1 MAVYTKLQHEEVKQ
15 FLEQYNINDLK
26 SYQGIIEGVEN
37 TNYLIKT
44 SQQDYILTI
53 YEKRVDE
60 NDLPFF
66 IKLLSN
72 LSQNKFPC
80 PKPIANKDNQ
90 KINKIKN
97 KNAALVTFL
106 NGKSKTKVTSEDCFE
121 IGKITAQ
128 LHEITKKFDI
138 KRKNN
143 LSIESWEA
151 ILEKTIQ
158 QKINLEKSIIEKT
171 KNYLGFLKEKWPKD
185 LPTGIIHAD
194 LFTDNIFFTNNKVS
208 GIIDFYFAC
217 NDFFAYEIAICLNS
231 ICFDNNS
238 TFNMTKAKNLI
249 DGYSSIRKLSDDEK
263 KYLPIL
269 SMGAAM
275 RFFLT
280 RLYDFYH
287 TDNKAD
293 VKIKDPFEYFKKL
306 EFHSTIKSFNE
317 YFIQ

>member
-1 MAVYTKLQHEEVKQ
+1 MAVYTKLEHQEVRQ
-15 FLEQYNINDLK
+15 FLEQYNINNFKDYK
-26 SYQGIIEGVEN
+26 GITEGVEN

-44 SQQDYILTI
+44 SEQDYILTI

-66 IKLLSN
+66 IKLLSY
-72 LSQNKFPC
+72 LSENKFPC
-80 PKPIANKDNQ
+80 PKPIANKNNE
-90 KINKIKN
+90 KINRIKN

-106 NGKSKTKVTSEDCFE
+106 NGQSKNKITSEDCFE

-128 LHEITKKFDI
+128 LHEITKKFNI
-138 KRKNN
+138 NRKNN
-143 LSIESWEA
+143 LSIENWES
-151 ILEKTIQ
+151 IFEKTIK
-158 QKINLEKSIIEKT
+158 QKIDLDESIIKKT
-171 KNYLGFLKEKWPKD
+171 KNYLNFLKDKWPKN
-185 LPTGIIHAD
+185 LPQGIIHAD
-194 LFTDNIFFTNNKVS
+194 LFPDNIFFTNNKVS

-217 NDFFAYEIAICLNS
+217 NDFFAYEIAICINS
-231 ICFDNNS
+231 LCFDNNS

-249 DGYSSIRKLSDDEK
+249 DGYTSIRTLSEDEK

-293 VKIKDPFEYFKKL
+293 VKIKDPFEYLKKI
-306 EFHSTIKSFNE
+306 EFHSTIKNFNE
-317 YFIQ
+317 YFI

>member
-1 MAVYTKLQHEEVKQ
+1 MAVYTKLEHQEVRQ
-15 FLEQYNINDLK
+15 FLEQYDINNFKDYK
-26 SYQGIIEGVEN
+26 GITEGVEN

-44 SQQDYILTI
+44 SEQDYILTI

-66 IKLLSN
+66 IKLLSY
-72 LSQNKFPC
+72 LSENKFPC
-80 PKPIANKDNQ
+80 PKPIANKNNE
-90 KINKIKN
+90 KINRIKN

-106 NGKSKTKVTSEDCFE
+106 NGQSKNKITSEECFE

-138 KRKNN
+138 NRKNN
-143 LSIESWEA
+143 LSIENWES
-151 ILEKTIQ
+151 IFEKTIK
-158 QKINLEKSIIEKT
+158 QKIDLDESIIKKT
-171 KNYLGFLKEKWPKD
+171 KNYLNFLKDKWPKN
-185 LPTGIIHAD
+185 LPQGIIHAD
-194 LFTDNIFFTNNKVS
+194 LFPDNIFFTNNKVS

-217 NDFFAYEIAICLNS
+217 NDFFAYEIAICINS
-231 ICFDNNS
+231 LCFDNNS

-249 DGYSSIRKLSDDEK
+249 DGYTSIRTLSEDEK

-293 VKIKDPFEYFKKL
+293 VKIKDPFEYLKKI
-306 EFHSTIKSFNE
+306 EFHSTIKNFNE
-317 YFIQ
+317 YFI

>member
-1 MAVYTKLQHEEVKQ
+1 MAVYTKLEHKEVDR
-15 FLEQYNINDLK
+15 FLEQYNINNFKDFK
-26 SYQGIIEGVEN
+26 EITEGVEN

-44 SQQDYILTI
+44 LGQDYILTI

-66 IKLLSN
+66 IKLLSI
-72 LSQNKFPC
+72 LSENNFPC
-80 PKPIANKDNQ
+80 PKPIPNKNNE

-106 NGKSKTKVTSEDCFE
+106 NGHSKTRITIEDCFE

-128 LHEITKKFDI
+128 LHEITKKFNI
-138 KRKNN
+138 YRKNN
-143 LSIESWEA
+143 LSIESWQS
-151 ILEKTIQ
+151 IFDKIIK
-158 QKINLEKSIIEKT
+158 QKIDLDESIIKKT
-171 KNYLGFLKEKWPKD
+171 KNYLNFLKDKWPKE
-185 LPTGIIHAD
+185 LPQGIIHAD
-194 LFTDNIFFTNNKVS
+194 LFPDNIFFTNNKVS

-217 NDFFAYEIAICLNS
+217 NDFFAYEIAICINS
-231 ICFDNNS
+231 LCFDNNS

-249 DGYSSIRKLSDDEK
+249 DGYSSTRELSEDEK

-287 TDNKAD
+287 TDNKAN
-293 VKIKDPFEYFKKL
+293 VKIKDPFEYLKKI
-306 EFHSTIKSFNE
+306 EFHSTIKNFNE
-317 YFIQ
+317 YFI

>member
-1 MAVYTKLQHEEVKQ
+1 MAVYTKLEHKEVDR
-15 FLEQYNINDLK
+15 FLEQYNINNFKDFK
-26 SYQGIIEGVEN
+26 EITEGVEN

-44 SQQDYILTI
+44 LGQDYILTI

-66 IKLLSN
+66 IKLLSI
-72 LSQNKFPC
+72 LSENNFPC
-80 PKPIANKDNQ
+80 PKPIPNKNNE

-106 NGKSKTKVTSEDCFE
+106 NGHSKTRITTEDCFE

-128 LHEITKKFDI
+128 LHEITKKFNI
-138 KRKNN
+138 YRKNN
-143 LSIESWEA
+143 LSIESWQS
-151 ILEKTIQ
+151 IFDKIIK
-158 QKINLEKSIIEKT
+158 QKIDLDESIIKKT
-171 KNYLGFLKEKWPKD
+171 KNYLNFLKDKWPKE
-185 LPTGIIHAD
+185 LPQGIIHAD
-194 LFTDNIFFTNNKVS
+194 LFPDNIFFTNNKVS

-249 DGYSSIRKLSDDEK
+249 DGYSSTRELSEDEK

-287 TDNKAD
+287 TDNKAN
-293 VKIKDPFEYFKKL
+293 VKIKDPFEYLKKI
-306 EFHSTIKSFNE
+306 EFHSTIKNFKE
-317 YFIQ
+317 YFI

>member
-1 MAVYTKLQHEEVKQ
+1 MAVYTKLEHQEVKQ
-15 FLEQYNINDLK
+15 FLEQYNINNFK
-26 SYQGIIEGVEN
+26 NFKGITEGVEN

-44 SQQDYILTI
+44 SEQDYILTI

-72 LSQNKFPC
+72 LSENNFPC
-80 PKPIANKDNQ
+80 PKPISNKNNE

-106 NGKSKTKVTSEDCFE
+106 NGQSKNKITSEDCFE

-128 LHEITKKFDI
+128 LHEITKKFNI
-138 KRKNN
+138 NRKNN
-143 LSIESWEA
+143 LSIESWQN
-151 ILEKTIQ
+151 IFEKTIK
-158 QKINLEKSIIEKT
+158 QKIDLDETIIKKT
-171 KNYLGFLKEKWPKD
+171 KNYLNFLKDKWPKD
-185 LPTGIIHAD
+185 LPQGIIHAD
-194 LFTDNIFFTNNKVS
+194 LFPDNIFFTNNKVS

-217 NDFFAYEIAICLNS
+217 NDFFAYEIAICINS

-238 TFNMTKAKNLI
+238 TFNMTKARNLI
-249 DGYSSIRKLSDDEK
+249 DGYSSIRTLGDDEK

-293 VKIKDPFEYFKKL
+293 VKIKDPFEYLKKI
-306 EFHSTIKSFNE
+306 EFHSTIKNFNE
-317 YFIQ
+317 YFI

>member
-1 MAVYTKLQHEEVKQ
+1 MAVYTKLEYQEVEK
-15 FLEQYNINDLK
+15 FLEQYNINGFKD
-26 SYQGIIEGVEN
+26 YTGITEGVEN

-44 SQQDYILTI
+44 LKQDYILTI
-53 YEKRVDE
+53 YEKRVNE
-60 NDLPFF
+60 NDIPFF

-72 LSQNKFPC
+72 LSENKFPC
-80 PKPIANKDNQ
+80 PRPIENKNNE
-90 KINKIKN
+90 KINKIKD

-106 NGKSKTKVTSEDCFE
+106 DGQSKNKITSEECFE

-128 LHEITKKFDI
+128 LHEITKKFNI
-138 KRKNN
+138 HRKNN
-143 LSIESWEA
+143 LSIESWKD

-158 QKINLEKSIIEKT
+158 QKIDLDNTIITKT
-171 KNYLGFLKEKWPKD
+171 RNYLNLLKDKWPKN
-185 LPTGIIHAD
+185 LPQGIIHAD
-194 LFTDNIFFTNNKVS
+194 LFPDNIFFKNNKVS

-249 DGYSSIRKLSDDEK
+249 DGYSSIRTLSENEK

-280 RLYDFYH
+280 RLYDFYN
-287 TDNKAD
+287 TDNKAN
-293 VKIKDPFEYFKKL
+293 VKIKDPMEYFKKI
-306 EFHSTIKSFNE
+306 EFHSTIKNFNE
-317 YFIQ
+317 YFI

>member
-1 MAVYTKLQHEEVKQ
+1 MAVYTKLEHPEVEQ
-15 FLEQYNINDLK
+15 FLEQYNINNFKDYK
-26 SYQGIIEGVEN
+26 GITEGVEN
-37 TNYLIKT
+37 TNYFIKT

-66 IKLLSN
+66 IKLLSS
-72 LSQNKFPC
+72 LSDNRFPC
-80 PKPIANKDNQ
+80 PKPIANKNNE

-106 NGKSKTKVTSEDCFE
+106 NGQSKNKITSEECFE

-138 KRKNN
+138 NRKNN
-143 LSIESWEA
+143 LSIENWES
-151 ILEKTIQ
+151 IFEKTIK
-158 QKINLEKSIIEKT
+158 QKIDLDESIIKKT
-171 KNYLGFLKEKWPKD
+171 KNYLNFLKDKWPKN
-185 LPTGIIHAD
+185 LPQGIIHAD
-194 LFTDNIFFTNNKVS
+194 LFPDNIFFTNNKVS

-217 NDFFAYEIAICLNS
+217 NDFFAYEIAICINS
-231 ICFDNNS
+231 LCFDNNS

-249 DGYSSIRKLSDDEK
+249 DGYTSIKTLSEDEK

-293 VKIKDPFEYFKKL
+293 VKIKDPFEYLKKI
-306 EFHSTIKSFNE
+306 EFHSTIKNFNE
-317 YFIQ
+317 YFI

>member
-1 MAVYTKLQHEEVKQ
+1 MAVYTKLEHQEVRQ
-15 FLEQYNINDLK
+15 FLEQYNINNFKDYK
-26 SYQGIIEGVEN
+26 GITEGVEN

-44 SQQDYILTI
+44 SEQDYILTI

-66 IKLLSN
+66 IKLLSY
-72 LSQNKFPC
+72 LSENKFPC
-80 PKPIANKDNQ
+80 PKPIANKNNE
-90 KINKIKN
+90 KINRIKN

-106 NGKSKTKVTSEDCFE
+106 NGQSKNKITSEECFE

-138 KRKNN
+138 NRKNN
-143 LSIESWEA
+143 LSIENWDS
-151 ILEKTIQ
+151 IFEKTIK
-158 QKINLEKSIIEKT
+158 QKIDLDESIIKKT
-171 KNYLGFLKEKWPKD
+171 KNYLNFLKDKWPKN
-185 LPTGIIHAD
+185 LPQGIIHAD
-194 LFTDNIFFTNNKVS
+194 LFPDNIFFTNNKVS

-217 NDFFAYEIAICLNS
+217 NDFFAYEIAICINS
-231 ICFDNNS
+231 LCFDNNS

-249 DGYSSIRKLSDDEK
+249 DGYTSIRTLSEDEK
-263 KYLPIL
+263 KYLSIL

-293 VKIKDPFEYFKKL
+293 VKIKDPFEYLKKI
-306 EFHSTIKSFNE
+306 EFHSTIKNFNE
-317 YFIQ
+317 YFI

>member
-1 MAVYTKLQHEEVKQ
+1 MAVYTKLEHQEVRQ
-15 FLEQYNINDLK
+15 FLEQYNINNFKDYK
-26 SYQGIIEGVEN
+26 GITEGVEN

-44 SQQDYILTI
+44 SEQDYILTI

-66 IKLLSN
+66 IKLLSY
-72 LSQNKFPC
+72 LSENKFPC
-80 PKPIANKDNQ
+80 PKPIANKNNE
-90 KINKIKN
+90 KINRIKN

-106 NGKSKTKVTSEDCFE
+106 NGQSKNKITSEECFE

-138 KRKNN
+138 NRKNN
-143 LSIESWEA
+143 LSIENWES
-151 ILEKTIQ
+151 IFEKTIK
-158 QKINLEKSIIEKT
+158 QKIDLDESIIKKT
-171 KNYLGFLKEKWPKD
+171 KNYLNFLKDKWPKD
-185 LPTGIIHAD
+185 LPQGIIHAD
-194 LFTDNIFFTNNKVS
+194 LFPDNIFFTNNKVS

-217 NDFFAYEIAICLNS
+217 NDFFAYELAICINS

-249 DGYSSIRKLSDDEK
+249 DGYTSIRTLSEDEK

-293 VKIKDPFEYFKKL
+293 VKIKDPFEYLKKI
-306 EFHSTIKSFNE
+306 EFHSTIKNFNE
-317 YFIQ
+317 YFI

>member
-1 MAVYTKLQHEEVKQ
+1 MAVYTKLEHQEVRQ
-15 FLEQYNINDLK
+15 FLEQYNINNFKDYK
-26 SYQGIIEGVEN
+26 GITEGVEN

-44 SQQDYILTI
+44 SEQDYILTI

-66 IKLLSN
+66 IKLLSY
-72 LSQNKFPC
+72 LSENKFPC
-80 PKPIANKDNQ
+80 PKPIANKNNE
-90 KINKIKN
+90 KINRIKN
-97 KNAALVTFL
+97 KNAALVTFI
-106 NGKSKTKVTSEDCFE
+106 NGQSKNKITSEECFE

-138 KRKNN
+138 NRKNN
-143 LSIESWEA
+143 LSIENWDS
-151 ILEKTIQ
+151 IFEKTIK
-158 QKINLEKSIIEKT
+158 QKIDLEESIIKKT
-171 KNYLGFLKEKWPKD
+171 KNYLNFLKDKWPKN
-185 LPTGIIHAD
+185 LPQGIIHGD
-194 LFTDNIFFTNNKVS
+194 LFPDNIFFTNNKVS

-217 NDFFAYEIAICLNS
+217 NDFFAYEIAICINS
-231 ICFDNNS
+231 LCFDNNS

-249 DGYSSIRKLSDDEK
+249 DGYTSIRTLSEDEK

-293 VKIKDPFEYFKKL
+293 VKIKDPFEYLKKI
-306 EFHSTIKSFNE
+306 EFHSTIKNFNE
-317 YFIQ
+317 YFI

>member
-1 MAVYTKLQHEEVKQ
+1 MAVYTKLEHQEVRQ
-15 FLEQYNINDLK
+15 FLEQYNINDFK
-26 SYQGIIEGVEN
+26 DYKGITEGVEN

-44 SQQDYILTI
+44 SEQDYILTI

-66 IKLLSN
+66 IKLLSY
-72 LSQNKFPC
+72 LSENKFPC
-80 PKPIANKDNQ
+80 PKPIANKNNE
-90 KINKIKN
+90 KINRIKN

-106 NGKSKTKVTSEDCFE
+106 NGQSKNKITSEECFE

-138 KRKNN
+138 NRKNN
-143 LSIESWEA
+143 LSIENWDS
-151 ILEKTIQ
+151 IFEKTIK
-158 QKINLEKSIIEKT
+158 QKIDLDESIIKKT
-171 KNYLGFLKEKWPKD
+171 KNYLNFLKDKWPKN
-185 LPTGIIHAD
+185 LPQGIIHAD
-194 LFTDNIFFTNNKVS
+194 LFPDNIFFTNNKVS

-217 NDFFAYEIAICLNS
+217 NDFFAYEIAICINS
-231 ICFDNNS
+231 LCFDNNS

-249 DGYSSIRKLSDDEK
+249 DGYTSIRTLSEDEK

-293 VKIKDPFEYFKKL
+293 VKIKDPFEYLKKI
-306 EFHSTIKSFNE
+306 EFHSTIKNFNE
-317 YFIQ
+317 YFI

>member
-1 MAVYTKLQHEEVKQ
+1 MAVYTKLAHQEVEQ
-15 FLEQYNINDLK
+15 FLEQYNINNFKDYK
-26 SYQGIIEGVEN
+26 GITEGVEN
-37 TNYLIKT
+37 TNYFINTLE
-44 SQQDYILTI
+44 QDYILTI

-66 IKLLSN
+66 INLLSN
-72 LSQNKFPC
+72 LSENKFPC
-80 PKPIANKDNQ
+80 PKPIANKNNQ
-90 KINKIKN
+90 KISKTKN

-106 NGKSKTKVTSEDCFE
+106 NGQSKNKITSDECFE

-128 LHEITKKFDI
+128 LHEITKKFNFS
-138 KRKNN
+138 RKNN
-143 LSIESWEA
+143 LSIESWQN
-151 ILEKTIQ
+151 IFEKTIK
-158 QKINLEKSIIEKT
+158 QKIDLDKTIIKKT
-171 KNYLGFLKEKWPKD
+171 NNYLNFLKDNWPKN
-185 LPTGIIHAD
+185 LPQGIIHAD
-194 LFTDNIFFTNNKVS
+194 LFPDNIFFTNNKVS

-217 NDFFAYEIAICLNS
+217 NDFFAYEIAICINS

-249 DGYSSIRKLSDDEK
+249 DGYSSVRTLSEDEK

-293 VKIKDPFEYFKKL
+293 VKIKDPFEYFKKI
-306 EFHSTIKSFNE
+306 EFHSTIKNFNE
-317 YFIQ
+317 YFI

>member
-1 MAVYTKLQHEEVKQ
+1 MAVYTKLEHQEVRQ
-15 FLEQYNINDLK
+15 FLEQYNINNLK
-26 SYQGIIEGVEN
+26 DYKGITEGVEN

-44 SQQDYILTI
+44 SEQDYILTI

-66 IKLLSN
+66 INLLSN
-72 LSQNKFPC
+72 LSENKFPC
-80 PKPIANKDNQ
+80 PKPIANKNNQ

-106 NGKSKTKVTSEDCFE
+106 SGQSKNKITSEECFE

-128 LHEITKKFDI
+128 LHEITKKFNVS
-138 KRKNN
+138 RKNN
-143 LSIESWEA
+143 LSIESWQN
-151 ILEKTIQ
+151 IFEKTIK
-158 QKINLEKSIIEKT
+158 QKIDLDETIIKKT
-171 KNYLGFLKEKWPKD
+171 NNYLNFLKDNWPKN
-185 LPTGIIHAD
+185 LPQGIIHAD
-194 LFTDNIFFTNNKVS
+194 LFPDNIFFTNDKVS

-217 NDFFAYEIAICLNS
+217 NDFFAYEIAICINS

-249 DGYSSIRKLSDDEK
+249 DGYSSVRTLSEDEK

-287 TDNKAD
+287 TYNKAD
-293 VKIKDPFEYFKKL
+293 VKIKDPFEYLKKI
-306 EFHSTIKSFNE
+306 EFHSTIKNFNE
-317 YFIQ
+317 YFI

>member
-1 MAVYTKLQHEEVKQ
+1 MAVYTKLEHQEVRQ
-15 FLEQYNINDLK
+15 FLEQYNINNFKDYK
-26 SYQGIIEGVEN
+26 GITEGVEN

-44 SQQDYILTI
+44 SEQDYILTI

-66 IKLLSN
+66 IKLLSY
-72 LSQNKFPC
+72 LSENKFPC
-80 PKPIANKDNQ
+80 PKPIANKNNE
-90 KINKIKN
+90 KINRIKN

-106 NGKSKTKVTSEDCFE
+106 NGQSKNKITSEECFE

-138 KRKNN
+138 NRKNN
-143 LSIESWEA
+143 LSIENWES
-151 ILEKTIQ
+151 IFEKTIK
-158 QKINLEKSIIEKT
+158 QKIDLDESIIKKT
-171 KNYLGFLKEKWPKD
+171 KNYLNFLKDKWPKN
-185 LPTGIIHAD
+185 LPQGIIHAD
-194 LFTDNIFFTNNKVS
+194 LFPDNIFFTNNKVS

-217 NDFFAYEIAICLNS
+217 NDFFAYEIAICINS
-231 ICFDNNS
+231 LCFDNNS

-249 DGYSSIRKLSDDEK
+249 DGYASIRTLSEDEK

-293 VKIKDPFEYFKKL
+293 VKIKDPFEYLKKI
-306 EFHSTIKSFNE
+306 EFHSTIKNFNE
-317 YFIQ
+317 YFI

>member
-1 MAVYTKLQHEEVKQ
+1 MAVYTKLEHQEVRQ
-15 FLEQYNINDLK
+15 FLEQYNINNFKDYK
-26 SYQGIIEGVEN
+26 GITEGVEN

-44 SQQDYILTI
+44 SEQDYILTI

-66 IKLLSN
+66 IKLLSY
-72 LSQNKFPC
+72 LSENKFPC
-80 PKPIANKDNQ
+80 PKPIANKNNE
-90 KINKIKN
+90 KINRIKN

-106 NGKSKTKVTSEDCFE
+106 NGQSKNKITSEECFE

-138 KRKNN
+138 NRKNN
-143 LSIESWEA
+143 LSIENWES
-151 ILEKTIQ
+151 IFEKTIK
-158 QKINLEKSIIEKT
+158 QKIDLDESIIKKT
-171 KNYLGFLKEKWPKD
+171 KDYLNFLKDKWPKI
-185 LPTGIIHAD
+185 LPQGIIHAD
-194 LFTDNIFFTNNKVS
+194 LFPDNIFFTNNKVS

-217 NDFFAYEIAICLNS
+217 NDFFAYEIAICINS
-231 ICFDNNS
+231 LCFDNNS

-249 DGYSSIRKLSDDEK
+249 DGYTSIRTLSEDEK

-293 VKIKDPFEYFKKL
+293 VKIKDPFEYLKKI
-306 EFHSTIKSFNE
+306 EFHSTIKNFNE
-317 YFIQ
+317 YFI

>member
-1 MAVYTKLQHEEVKQ
+1 MAVYTKLEHKEIDR
-15 FLEQYNINDLK
+15 FLEQYNINNFKDFK
-26 SYQGIIEGVEN
+26 EITEGVEN

-44 SQQDYILTI
+44 LGQDYILTI

-66 IKLLSN
+66 IKLLSI
-72 LSQNKFPC
+72 LSENNFPC
-80 PKPIANKDNQ
+80 PKPIPNKNNE

-106 NGKSKTKVTSEDCFE
+106 NGHSKTRITIEDCFE

-128 LHEITKKFDI
+128 LHEITKKFNI
-138 KRKNN
+138 YRKNN
-143 LSIESWEA
+143 LSIESWQS
-151 ILEKTIQ
+151 IFDKIIK
-158 QKINLEKSIIEKT
+158 QKIDLDESIIKKT
-171 KNYLGFLKEKWPKD
+171 KNYLNFLKDKWPKE
-185 LPTGIIHAD
+185 LPQGIIHAD
-194 LFTDNIFFTNNKVS
+194 LFPDNIFFTNNKVS

-249 DGYSSIRKLSDDEK
+249 DGYSSTRELSEDEK

-287 TDNKAD
+287 TDNKAN
-293 VKIKDPFEYFKKL
+293 VKIKDPFEYLKKI
-306 EFHSTIKSFNE
+306 EFHSTIKNFNE
-317 YFIQ
+317 YFI

>member
-1 MAVYTKLQHEEVKQ
+1 MAVYTKLEHQEVKQ
-15 FLEQYNINDLK
+15 FLEQYNINNFKDFK
-26 SYQGIIEGVEN
+26 GITEGVEN

-44 SQQDYILTI
+44 SEQDYILTI

-72 LSQNKFPC
+72 LSENNFPC
-80 PKPIANKDNQ
+80 PKPISNKNNE

-106 NGKSKTKVTSEDCFE
+106 NGQSKNKITSEDCFE

-128 LHEITKKFDI
+128 LHEITKKFNI
-138 KRKNN
+138 NRKNN
-143 LSIESWEA
+143 LSIENWDS
-151 ILEKTIQ
+151 IFEKTIK
-158 QKINLEKSIIEKT
+158 QKIDLDESIIKKT
-171 KNYLGFLKEKWPKD
+171 KNYLNFLKDKWPKN
-185 LPTGIIHAD
+185 LPQGIIHAD
-194 LFTDNIFFTNNKVS
+194 LFPDNIFFTNNKVS

-217 NDFFAYEIAICLNS
+217 NDFFAYEIAICINS
-231 ICFDNNS
+231 LCFDNNS

-249 DGYSSIRKLSDDEK
+249 DGYTSIRTLSEDEK

-293 VKIKDPFEYFKKL
+293 VKIKDPFEYLKKI
-306 EFHSTIKSFNE
+306 EFHSTIKNFNE
-317 YFIQ
+317 YFI

>member
-1 MAVYTKLQHEEVKQ
+1 MAVYTKLEHQEIRQ
-15 FLEQYNINDLK
+15 FLEQYNINNFKDYK
-26 SYQGIIEGVEN
+26 GITEGVEN

-44 SQQDYILTI
+44 SEQDYILTI

-66 IKLLSN
+66 IKLLSY
-72 LSQNKFPC
+72 LSENKFPC
-80 PKPIANKDNQ
+80 PKPIANKNNE
-90 KINKIKN
+90 KINRIKN

-106 NGKSKTKVTSEDCFE
+106 NGQSKNKITSEECFE

-138 KRKNN
+138 NRKNN
-143 LSIESWEA
+143 LSIENWES
-151 ILEKTIQ
+151 IFEKTIK
-158 QKINLEKSIIEKT
+158 QKIDLDESIIKKT
-171 KNYLGFLKEKWPKD
+171 KNYLNFLKDKWPKN
-185 LPTGIIHAD
+185 LPQGIIHAD
-194 LFTDNIFFTNNKVS
+194 LFPDNIFFTNNKVS

-217 NDFFAYEIAICLNS
+217 NDFFAYEIAICINS
-231 ICFDNNS
+231 LCFDNNS

-249 DGYSSIRKLSDDEK
+249 DGYTSIRTLSEDEK

-293 VKIKDPFEYFKKL
+293 VKIKDPFEYLKKI
-306 EFHSTIKSFNE
+306 EFHSTIKNFNE
-317 YFIQ
+317 YFI

>member
-1 MAVYTKLQHEEVKQ
+1 MAVYTKLEHQEVRQ
-15 FLEQYNINDLK
+15 FLEQYNINNFKDYK
-26 SYQGIIEGVEN
+26 GITEGVEN

-44 SQQDYILTI
+44 SEQDYILTI

-66 IKLLSN
+66 IKLLSY
-72 LSQNKFPC
+72 LSENKFPC
-80 PKPIANKDNQ
+80 PKPIANKNYE
-90 KINKIKN
+90 KINRIKN

-106 NGKSKTKVTSEDCFE
+106 NGQSKNKITSEECFE

-138 KRKNN
+138 NRKNN
-143 LSIESWEA
+143 LSIENWDS
-151 ILEKTIQ
+151 IFEKTIK
-158 QKINLEKSIIEKT
+158 QKIDLDESIIKKT
-171 KNYLGFLKEKWPKD
+171 KNYLNFLKDKWPKN
-185 LPTGIIHAD
+185 LPQGIIHAD
-194 LFTDNIFFTNNKVS
+194 LFPDNIFFTNNKVS

-217 NDFFAYEIAICLNS
+217 NDFFAYEIAICINS
-231 ICFDNNS
+231 LCFDNNS

-249 DGYSSIRKLSDDEK
+249 DGYTSIRTLSEDEK

-293 VKIKDPFEYFKKL
+293 VKIKDPFEYLKKI
-306 EFHSTIKSFNE
+306 EFHSTIKNFNE
-317 YFIQ
+317 YFI

>member
-1 MAVYTKLQHEEVKQ
+1 MAVYTKLEHQEVRQ
-15 FLEQYNINDLK
+15 FLEQYNINNFKDYK
-26 SYQGIIEGVEN
+26 GITEGVEN

-44 SQQDYILTI
+44 SEQDYILTI

-66 IKLLSN
+66 IKLLSY
-72 LSQNKFPC
+72 LSENKFPC
-80 PKPIANKDNQ
+80 PKPIANKNNE
-90 KINKIKN
+90 KINRIKN

-106 NGKSKTKVTSEDCFE
+106 NGQSKNKITSEECFE

-138 KRKNN
+138 NRKNN
-143 LSIESWEA
+143 LSIENWDS
-151 ILEKTIQ
+151 IFEKTIK
-158 QKINLEKSIIEKT
+158 QKIDLDESIIKKT
-171 KNYLGFLKEKWPKD
+171 KNYLNFLKDKWPKN
-185 LPTGIIHAD
+185 LPQGIIHAD
-194 LFTDNIFFTNNKVS
+194 LFPDNIFFTNNKVS

-217 NDFFAYEIAICLNS
+217 NDFFAYEIAICINS
-231 ICFDNNS
+231 LCFDNNS

-249 DGYSSIRKLSDDEK
+249 DGYTYIRTLSEDEK

-293 VKIKDPFEYFKKL
+293 VKIKDPFEYLKKI
-306 EFHSTIKSFNE
+306 EFHSTIKNFNE
-317 YFIQ
+317 YFI

>member
-1 MAVYTKLQHEEVKQ
+1 MAVYTKLEHQEVRQ
-15 FLEQYNINDLK
+15 FLEQYNINNFKDYK
-26 SYQGIIEGVEN
+26 GITEGVEN

-44 SQQDYILTI
+44 SEQDYILTI

-66 IKLLSN
+66 IKLLSY
-72 LSQNKFPC
+72 LSENKFPC
-80 PKPIANKDNQ
+80 PKPIANKNNQ
-90 KINKIKN
+90 KINRIKN

-106 NGKSKTKVTSEDCFE
+106 NGQSKNKITSEECFE

-138 KRKNN
+138 NRKNN
-143 LSIESWEA
+143 LSIENWDS
-151 ILEKTIQ
+151 IFEKTIK
-158 QKINLEKSIIEKT
+158 QKIDLDESIIKKT
-171 KNYLGFLKEKWPKD
+171 KNYLNFLKDKWPKN
-185 LPTGIIHAD
+185 LPQGIIHAD
-194 LFTDNIFFTNNKVS
+194 LFPDNIFFTNNKVS

-217 NDFFAYEIAICLNS
+217 NDFFAYEIAICINS
-231 ICFDNNS
+231 LCFDNNS

-249 DGYSSIRKLSDDEK
+249 DGYTSIRTLSEDEK
-263 KYLPIL
+263 KYLSIL

-293 VKIKDPFEYFKKL
+293 VKIKDPFEYLKKI
-306 EFHSTIKSFNE
+306 EFHSTIKNFNE
-317 YFIQ
+317 YFI

>member
-1 MAVYTKLQHEEVKQ
+1 MAVYTKLAHQEVEQ
-15 FLEQYNINDLK
+15 FLEQYNINNFKDYK
-26 SYQGIIEGVEN
+26 GITEGVEN
-37 TNYLIKT
+37 TNYFINTLA
-44 SQQDYILTI
+44 QDYILTI

-66 IKLLSN
+66 INLLSN
-72 LSQNKFPC
+72 LSENKFPC
-80 PKPIANKDNQ
+80 PKPIANKNNQ

-106 NGKSKTKVTSEDCFE
+106 NGQSKNKITSDECFE

-128 LHEITKKFDI
+128 LHEITKKFNVS
-138 KRKNN
+138 RKNN
-143 LSIESWEA
+143 LSIESWQN
-151 ILEKTIQ
+151 IFEKTIK
-158 QKINLEKSIIEKT
+158 QKIDLDETIIKKT
-171 KNYLGFLKEKWPKD
+171 KNYLNFLKDNWPKN
-185 LPTGIIHAD
+185 LPQGIIHAD
-194 LFTDNIFFTNNKVS
+194 LFPDNIFFTNNKVS

-217 NDFFAYEIAICLNS
+217 NDFFAYEIAICINS

-249 DGYSSIRKLSDDEK
+249 DGYSSVRTLSEDEK

-293 VKIKDPFEYFKKL
+293 VKIKDPFEYFKKI
-306 EFHSTIKSFNE
+306 EFHSTIKNFNE
-317 YFIQ
+317 YFI

>member
-1 MAVYTKLQHEEVKQ
+1 MAVYTKLEHQEVRQ
-15 FLEQYNINDLK
+15 FLEQYNINNFKDYK
-26 SYQGIIEGVEN
+26 GITEGVEN

-44 SQQDYILTI
+44 SEQDYILTI

-66 IKLLSN
+66 IKLLSY
-72 LSQNKFPC
+72 LSENKFPC
-80 PKPIANKDNQ
+80 PKPIANKNNE
-90 KINKIKN
+90 KINRIKN

-106 NGKSKTKVTSEDCFE
+106 NGQSKNKITSEECFE

-138 KRKNN
+138 NRKNN
-143 LSIESWEA
+143 LSIENWES
-151 ILEKTIQ
+151 IFEKTIK
-158 QKINLEKSIIEKT
+158 QKIDLDESIIKKT
-171 KNYLGFLKEKWPKD
+171 KNYLNFLKDKWPKN
-185 LPTGIIHAD
+185 LPQGIIHAD
-194 LFTDNIFFTNNKVS
+194 LFPDNIFFRNNKVS

-217 NDFFAYEIAICLNS
+217 NDFFAYEIAICINS
-231 ICFDNNS
+231 LCFDNNS

-249 DGYSSIRKLSDDEK
+249 DGYTSIKTLSEDEK

-293 VKIKDPFEYFKKL
+293 VKIKDPFEYFKKI
-306 EFHSTIKSFNE
+306 EFHSTIKNFNE
-317 YFIQ
+317 YFI

>member
-1 MAVYTKLQHEEVKQ
+1 MAVYTKLEHQEVRQ
-15 FLEQYNINDLK
+15 FLEQYNINNFKDYK
-26 SYQGIIEGVEN
+26 GITEGVEN

-44 SQQDYILTI
+44 SEQDYILTI

-66 IKLLSN
+66 IKLLSY
-72 LSQNKFPC
+72 LSENKFPC
-80 PKPIANKDNQ
+80 PKPIANKNNE
-90 KINKIKN
+90 KINRIKN

-106 NGKSKTKVTSEDCFE
+106 NGQSKNKITSEECFE

-138 KRKNN
+138 NRKNN
-143 LSIESWEA
+143 LSIENWDS
-151 ILEKTIQ
+151 IFEKTIK
-158 QKINLEKSIIEKT
+158 QKIDLDESIIKKT
-171 KNYLGFLKEKWPKD
+171 KNYLNFLKDKWPKN
-185 LPTGIIHAD
+185 LPQGIIHAD
-194 LFTDNIFFTNNKVS
+194 LFPDNIFFTNNKVS

-217 NDFFAYEIAICLNS
+217 NDFFAYEIAVCINS
-231 ICFDNNS
+231 LCFDNNS

-249 DGYSSIRKLSDDEK
+249 DGYTSIRTLSEDEK

-293 VKIKDPFEYFKKL
+293 VKIKDPFEYLKKI
-306 EFHSTIKSFNE
+306 EFHSTIKNFNE
-317 YFIQ
+317 YFI

>member
-1 MAVYTKLQHEEVKQ
+1 MAVYTKLEHKEVDR
-15 FLEQYNINDLK
+15 FLEQYNINNFKDFK
-26 SYQGIIEGVEN
+26 EITEGVEN

-44 SQQDYILTI
+44 LGQDYILTI

-66 IKLLSN
+66 IKLLSI
-72 LSQNKFPC
+72 LSENNFPC
-80 PKPIANKDNQ
+80 PKPIPNKNNE

-106 NGKSKTKVTSEDCFE
+106 NGHSKTRITTEDCFE

-128 LHEITKKFDI
+128 LHEITKKFNI
-138 KRKNN
+138 YRKNN
-143 LSIESWEA
+143 LSIESWQS
-151 ILEKTIQ
+151 IFDKIIK
-158 QKINLEKSIIEKT
+158 QKIDLDESIIKKT
-171 KNYLGFLKEKWPKD
+171 KNYLNFLKDKWPKE
-185 LPTGIIHAD
+185 LPQGIIHAD
-194 LFTDNIFFTNNKVS
+194 LFPDNIFFTNNKVS

-238 TFNMTKAKNLI
+238 TFSMTKAKNLI
-249 DGYSSIRKLSDDEK
+249 DGYSSTRELSEDEK

-287 TDNKAD
+287 TDNKAN
-293 VKIKDPFEYFKKL
+293 VKIKDPFEYLKKI
-306 EFHSTIKSFNE
+306 EFHSTIKNFNE
-317 YFIQ
+317 YFI

>member
-66 IKLLSN
+66 IKLLSS
-72 LSQNKFPC
+72 LSENKFPC
-80 PKPIANKDNQ
+80 PKPIENKNNQ

-121 IGKITAQ
+121 IGKVTAQ

-143 LSIESWEA
+143 LSIESWDA
-151 ILEKTIQ
+151 ILERTIQ
-158 QKINLEKSIIEKT
+158 QEINLEKSIIEKT

-238 TFNMTKAKNLI
+238 TFNMTKAKNFV

-293 VKIKDPFEYFKKL
+293 VKIKDPFEFFKKL
-306 EFHSTIKSFNE
+306 EFHSNIKSFNE

>member
-1 MAVYTKLQHEEVKQ
+1 MAVYTKLEHKEVDR
-15 FLEQYNINDLK
+15 FLEQYNINNFKDFK
-26 SYQGIIEGVEN
+26 EITEGVEN

-44 SQQDYILTI
+44 LGQDYILTI

-66 IKLLSN
+66 IKLLSI
-72 LSQNKFPC
+72 LSENNFPC
-80 PKPIANKDNQ
+80 PKPIPNKNNE

-106 NGKSKTKVTSEDCFE
+106 NGHSKTRITTEDCFE

-128 LHEITKKFDI
+128 LHEITKKFNI
-138 KRKNN
+138 YRKNN
-143 LSIESWEA
+143 LSIESWQS
-151 ILEKTIQ
+151 IFDKIIK
-158 QKINLEKSIIEKT
+158 QKIDLNESIIKKT
-171 KNYLGFLKEKWPKD
+171 KNYLNFLKDKWPKE
-185 LPTGIIHAD
+185 LPQGIIHAD
-194 LFTDNIFFTNNKVS
+194 LFPDNIFFTNNKVS

-249 DGYSSIRKLSDDEK
+249 DGYSSTRELSEDEK

-287 TDNKAD
+287 TDNKANA
-293 VKIKDPFEYFKKL
+293 KIKDPFEYLKKI
-306 EFHSTIKSFNE
+306 EFHSTIKNFNE
-317 YFIQ
+317 YFI

>member
-1 MAVYTKLQHEEVKQ
+1 MAVYTKLKHQEVRQ
-15 FLEQYNINDLK
+15 FLEQYNINNFKDYK
-26 SYQGIIEGVEN
+26 GITEGVEN

-44 SQQDYILTI
+44 SEQDYILTI

-66 IKLLSN
+66 IKLLSY
-72 LSQNKFPC
+72 LSENKFPC
-80 PKPIANKDNQ
+80 PKPIANKNNE
-90 KINKIKN
+90 KINRIKN

-106 NGKSKTKVTSEDCFE
+106 NGQSKNKITSEECFE

-128 LHEITKKFDI
+128 LHGITKKFDI
-138 KRKNN
+138 NRKNN
-143 LSIESWEA
+143 LSIENWES
-151 ILEKTIQ
+151 IFEKTIK
-158 QKINLEKSIIEKT
+158 QKIDLDESIIKKT
-171 KNYLGFLKEKWPKD
+171 KNYLNFLKDKWPKN
-185 LPTGIIHAD
+185 LPQGIIHAD
-194 LFTDNIFFTNNKVS
+194 LFPDNIFFTNNKVS

-217 NDFFAYEIAICLNS
+217 NDFFAYEIAICINS
-231 ICFDNNS
+231 LCFDNNS

-249 DGYSSIRKLSDDEK
+249 DGYTSIRTLSEDEK

-293 VKIKDPFEYFKKL
+293 VKIKDPFEYLKKI
-306 EFHSTIKSFNE
+306 EFHSTIKNFNE
-317 YFIQ
+317 YFI

>member
-1 MAVYTKLQHEEVKQ
+1 MAVYTKLKHQEVRQ
-15 FLEQYNINDLK
+15 FLEQYNINNFKDYK
-26 SYQGIIEGVEN
+26 GITEGVEN

-44 SQQDYILTI
+44 SEQDYILTI

-66 IKLLSN
+66 IKLLSY
-72 LSQNKFPC
+72 LSENKFPC
-80 PKPIANKDNQ
+80 PKPIANKNNE
-90 KINKIKN
+90 KINRIKN

-106 NGKSKTKVTSEDCFE
+106 NGQSKNKITSEECFE

-138 KRKNN
+138 NRKNN
-143 LSIESWEA
+143 LSIENWES
-151 ILEKTIQ
+151 IFEKTIK
-158 QKINLEKSIIEKT
+158 QKIDLDESIIKKA
-171 KNYLGFLKEKWPKD
+171 KNYLNFLKDKWPKN
-185 LPTGIIHAD
+185 LPQGIIHAD
-194 LFTDNIFFTNNKVS
+194 LFPDNIFFTNNKVS

-217 NDFFAYEIAICLNS
+217 NDFFAYEIAICINS
-231 ICFDNNS
+231 LCFDNNS

-249 DGYSSIRKLSDDEK
+249 DGYTSIRTLSEDEK

-293 VKIKDPFEYFKKL
+293 VKIKDPFEYLKKI
-306 EFHSTIKSFNE
+306 EFHSTIKNFNE
-317 YFIQ
+317 YFI

>member
-1 MAVYTKLQHEEVKQ
+1 MAVYTKLAHQEVEQ
-15 FLEQYNINDLK
+15 FLKQYNINNFKDYK
-26 SYQGIIEGVEN
+26 GITEGVEN
-37 TNYLIKT
+37 TNYFINTLE
-44 SQQDYILTI
+44 QDYILTI

-66 IKLLSN
+66 INLLSN
-72 LSQNKFPC
+72 LSENKFPC
-80 PKPIANKDNQ
+80 PKPIANKNNK

-106 NGKSKTKVTSEDCFE
+106 NGQSKNKITSEESFE

-128 LHEITKKFDI
+128 LHEITKKFNI
-138 KRKNN
+138 SRKNN
-143 LSIESWEA
+143 LSIESWQN
-151 ILEKTIQ
+151 IFEKTIK
-158 QKINLEKSIIEKT
+158 QKIDLDETIIKKT
-171 KNYLGFLKEKWPKD
+171 KNYLNFLKDKWPKN
-185 LPTGIIHAD
+185 LPQGIIHAD
-194 LFTDNIFFTNNKVS
+194 LFPDNIFFTKNKVS

-217 NDFFAYEIAICLNS
+217 NDFFAYEIAICINS

-249 DGYSSIRKLSDDEK
+249 DGYSSIRTLSEEEK
-263 KYLPIL
+263 KFLPIL

-280 RLYDFYH
+280 RLHDFYH

-293 VKIKDPFEYFKKL
+293 VKIKDPFEYFKKI
-306 EFHSTIKSFNE
+306 EFHSTIKNFNE
-317 YFIQ
+317 YFI